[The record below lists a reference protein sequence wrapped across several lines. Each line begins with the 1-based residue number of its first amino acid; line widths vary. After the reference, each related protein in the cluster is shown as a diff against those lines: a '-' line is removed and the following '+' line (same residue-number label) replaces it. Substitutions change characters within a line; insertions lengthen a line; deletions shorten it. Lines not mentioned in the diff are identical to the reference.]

1 MAADFLPNLWESVF
15 TSGPTPTLL
24 LATNVT
30 FAALQLVLA
39 LLLAA
44 TYSFHF
50 VFLSILCGGLW
61 WSINWFASEVAAVRA
76 EEEAKAREEE
86 KEKKKDGDGD
96 DKEGRKKVGEMV
108 REGGQVGGGDGGDDT
123 GSGADDEGESTE
135 VEDGD
140 GDAGSYGGLGSS
152 RGDLSLSGFE
162 EEGAVVN
169 SGREEDESENAAVR
183 QRNVKT
189 QQQQQGGDLSGEVST
204 DSEWEKVED
213 GGR

>member
-1 MAADFLPNLWESVF
+1 MADFLPNLWESVF

-24 LATNVT
+24 IATNVT

-39 LLLAA
+39 LLLFA
-44 TYSFHF
+44 TYSIHF
-50 VFLSILCGGLW
+50 VILSTICGGLW

-76 EEEAKAREEE
+76 EEEAKAAEE
-86 KEKKKDGDGD
+86 KKLVEERDGKGDG
-96 DKEGRKKVGEMV
+96 E
-108 REGGQVGGGDGGDDT
+108 T

-135 VEDGD
+135 VEGDGD
-140 GDAGSYGGLGSS
+140 GDNDAVSSSYGGLGSS

-162 EEGAVVN
+162 EGAVR
-169 SGREEDESENAAVR
+169 SGREEEGEGAAEVR

-189 QQQQQGGDLSGEVST
+189 QQGGDLSGEVST

-213 GGR
+213 GR